1 MGFSGTNFVS
11 FGLRMQEILNFKTIF
26 VTGNSNKLQKT
37 RFWTE
42 KSVED
47 VVTLKGL
54 PFNSS
59 IKNWDVPLVFL
70 ERP

>member
-1 MGFSGTNFVS
+1 M
-11 FGLRMQEILNFKTIF
+11 IF
-26 VTGNSNKLQKT
+26 ITENSNKLQKT

-42 KSVED
+42 KSVQD